1 MGQEILL
8 FGQAVNTWA
17 YVRRF
22 NILLSFMSEKK
33 KVEMMLEK
41 NAEAFND
48 NAKMLFG

>member
-1 MGQEILL
+1 MGQEIL
-8 FGQAVNTWA
+8 FGQAVNTW
-17 YVRRF
+17 F

-48 NAKMLFG
+48 NAKMLFGSKFE